1 MIEKEKLEARL
12 KELEHEA
19 QKVRAELYK
28 YEEKELAEKYGDEFT
43 CEYCRF
49 NAVYGFSGD
58 GWHNTC
64 GADNCTCC
72 NSNCKKYK
80 PDNKATLYIK
90 QTVEGCGLLRSNRT
104 NGYGQIGEEEFDA
117 LDELGANIFVDEP
130 TEYTMKLLKVFL
142 EEKKK

>member
-12 KELEHEA
+12 KELEQEA
-19 QKVRAELYK
+19 REIRGKLYD
-28 YEEKELAEKYGDEFT
+28 YEEKALAEKYGDEFS

-49 NAVYGFSGD
+49 NAVHGFSGD

-64 GADNCTCC
+64 GADECTCC
-72 NSNCKKYK
+72 HSRCEEYK

-90 QTVEGCGLLRSNRT
+90 QTAEGSDFLRCKKT
-104 NGYGQIGEEEFDA
+104 NGYGYIPEEACEA
-117 LDELGANIFVDEP
+117 LAELGAKIFVDEP

-142 EEKKK
+142 EEKGK